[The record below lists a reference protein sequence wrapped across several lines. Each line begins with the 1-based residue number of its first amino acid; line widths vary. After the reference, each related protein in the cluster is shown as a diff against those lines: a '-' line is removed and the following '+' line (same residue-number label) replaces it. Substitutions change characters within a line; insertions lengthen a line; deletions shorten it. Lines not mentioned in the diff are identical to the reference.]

1 MSVRNHL
8 PVMLGMFVLTAGVAM
23 GQTQASALSSANAQ
37 ASAASR
43 AGQTAVASGS
53 KIDAVMKSNLDA
65 RKAHVG
71 DAVTAESTEALKSH
85 GKVIVPKHSRLLGHV
100 TSVSANGKG
109 HASSAVGVLF
119 DEAVT
124 PGGQHIPLQAGISSV
139 LTAASSASAMAADN
153 GPEPMSM
160 PMPAMAPAGGAS
172 AGGGLLGGAGAGL
185 GSVVGSVAGGVT
197 STAGSALGGGPLSSE
212 GGLAGSSIF
221 RASNGVPMRIRM
233 ASLPSGQANGSLLS
247 SNRGDVRL
255 DRGTRVQLQTT
266 SQGSAQS
273 QPGSVDAS
281 GSSSSQAQIQHQ

>member
-23 GQTQASALSSANAQ
+23 GQTQASAMSSANAQ

-43 AGQTAVASGS
+43 AGQTMVASGS

-100 TSVSANGKG
+100 TSVEASGKG

-124 PGGQHIPLQAGISSV
+124 PKGQHIPLNAGISSV
-139 LTAASSASAMAADN
+139 LTAASSASAMADN
-153 GPEPMSM
+153 GPEPM

-185 GSVVGSVAGGVT
+185 GPMVGSVAGGVT
-197 STAGSALGGGPLSSE
+197 STAGAALQGGALSSQ
-212 GGLAGSSIF
+212 GGLAGSSLF
-221 RASNGVPMRIRM
+221 RASNGVPMQIRM
-233 ASLPSGQANGSLLS
+233 VSLPTGQASGSMLS
-247 SNRGDVRL
+247 SDRGDIRL
-255 DRGTRVQLQTT
+255 DRGTHVQLQTM
-266 SQGSAQS
+266 SQGSAQA

-281 GSSSSQAQIQHQ
+281 GSSSTQAQIQHQ